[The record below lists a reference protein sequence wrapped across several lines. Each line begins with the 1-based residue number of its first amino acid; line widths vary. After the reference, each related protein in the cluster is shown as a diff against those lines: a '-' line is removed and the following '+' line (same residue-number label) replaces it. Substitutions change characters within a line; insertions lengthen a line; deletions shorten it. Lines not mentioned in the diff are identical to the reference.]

1 MVLRTIALVLFGF
14 ALCIG
19 LWAGWGHPLSS
30 MLYGVNPSA
39 LGSAEIGAQRYLPE
53 VVWRAIFAPML
64 SLPAWAMPTL
74 LGVVLMII
82 AALRPGK
89 G

>member
-14 ALCIG
+14 ALCIA
-19 LWAGWGHPLSS
+19 LWAGWNYPMSN

-39 LGSAEIGAQRYLPE
+39 LGSAEIGAQRYLPSAF
-53 VVWRAIFAPML
+53 WRAVIAPML
-64 SLPAWAMPTL
+64 ALPAWSLPTM
-74 LGVVLMII
+74 LGVILMII